1 MNIIETNLTYKEM
14 TRRNLSDIDMLIYH
28 HRAGQGTAESIHDI
42 HLNRGFAG
50 AGYNFYIRKD
60 GSIYRLRDINYV
72 PAAAQGSNTRSINIC
87 FEGNLDNEEMTLE
100 QIRSGQ
106 ELTKEILKKYTTIKY
121 IKCHRDVNNTSCP
134 GSNFKFDEVANGT
147 VAENTTTQEATGT
160 IANIQKTL
168 NERYSF
174 AIAVDNLYGNETKT
188 ALVKAL
194 QTELNK
200 QFGRS
205 LVIDGIFGPATK
217 TACINVRK
225 GAQGNITWLIQA
237 MLVCQGYNIEVD
249 SIFGSNTE
257 NAVKD
262 WQSRCGISV
271 DGIVGKNTFEKLFK

>member
-106 ELTKEILKKYTTIKY
+106 ELTKELLREYTTIKY
-121 IKCHRDVNNTSCP
+121 KKCHRDVNNTSCP
-134 GSNFKFDEVANGT
+134 GSHFKFDEIANGA
-147 VAENTTTQEATGT
+147 VAENTTAQEAIGT
-160 IANIQKTL
+160 IANIQKIL

-174 AIAVDNLYGNETKT
+174 SIAVDNLYGNETKT

-237 MLVCQGYNIEVD
+237 MLVCQSYNIEVD

-257 NAVKD
+257 NSVKD
-262 WQSRCGISV
+262 FQSKSGLTE

>member
-14 TRRNLSDIDMLIYH
+14 TRRSLSDIDMLIYH

-87 FEGNLDNEEMTLE
+87 FEGNFDNEEMTTE

-106 ELTKEILKKYTTIKY
+106 ELTKEILKEYTTIKY

-147 VAENTTTQEATGT
+147 VAESTTIEEVTGT

-174 AIAVDNLYGNETKT
+174 NIAVDNLYGNETKT

-205 LVIDGIFGPATK
+205 LVVDGIFGPATK

-237 MLVCQGYNIEVD
+237 MLVCRSYNIEVD

-257 NAVKD
+257 NAVKV